1 MGLILRRSG
10 FASRHKGVELAICSG
25 TNIPSAG
32 YVFSTMFHYCPFWCV
47 AASWDCERNI
57 TYAYLHCTSESSEEF
72 IPRIKRFITRM
83 VLYALHPLLLLVL
96 TMDLETNL
104 TLRDDE
110 RWTREIHEIETETRQ
125 TIR

>member
-1 MGLILRRSG
+1 
-10 FASRHKGVELAICSG
+10 
-25 TNIPSAG
+25 
-32 YVFSTMFHYCPFWCV
+32 
-47 AASWDCERNI
+47 
-57 TYAYLHCTSESSEEF
+57 
-72 IPRIKRFITRM
+72 M

-110 RWTREIHEIETETRQ
+110 RWTREIHEIETETRH